1 MTRFG
6 SFLRYQFPAVA
17 WGAVIFAASSVP
29 STKIP
34 SLLLLS
40 YDKLIHGGIFFV
52 LGILVYRAIRPLGAA
67 PGDATAFNLGRMML
81 SVGIVILYGAS
92 DEVHQAWVPGRSVD
106 ILDLSADA
114 VGGLLAAVVLFLL
127 SRWRARTRPV

>member
-1 MTRFG
+1 MSWLG

-34 SLLLLS
+34 SLLLES
-40 YDKLIHGGIFFV
+40 YDKLIHGGIFFI
-52 LGILVYRAIRPLGAA
+52 LGILVYRAIRPLGASSTE
-67 PGDATAFNLGRMML
+67 PLHFNVGRMIV
-81 SVGIVILYGAS
+81 SVGIVILYGAT

-106 ILDLSADA
+106 ILDLTADA
-114 VGGLLAAVVLFLL
+114 VGGLLAALVLYILA
-127 SRWRARTRPV
+127 RWRGRTASA